1 MDKLLL
7 DTDFPDCVGGIVMV
21 FGQPEIFDRFNEN
34 LPSGKRTWWDKVSPE
49 FIGAVSGTG
58 RPFYNR
64 MITGGLYKI
73 PGLVENLDAGASV
86 LQLAS
91 GGEHGLAKLAG
102 QYPELALTRSKATP
116 TRSRWQRARSP
127 MRGTPIA

>member
-1 MDKLLL
+1 
-7 DTDFPDCVGGIVMV
+7 MV
-21 FGQPEIFDRFNEN
+21 FGQPEIFDKFNEN

-64 MITGGLYKI
+64 MITGALYKI